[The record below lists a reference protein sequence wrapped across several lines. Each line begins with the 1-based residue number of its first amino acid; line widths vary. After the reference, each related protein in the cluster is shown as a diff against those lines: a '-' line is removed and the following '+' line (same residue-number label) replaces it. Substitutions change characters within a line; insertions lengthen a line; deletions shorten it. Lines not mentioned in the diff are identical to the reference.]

1 MKKQYLSPAGLKA
14 VLQSLRAKLD
24 NKFRREAD
32 RVDEMIAEDR
42 SSIENLQEEKA
53 DKATTLEGYGITNAL
68 PSSTPYAKS
77 SSVGG
82 PASSF
87 ETTIEKSNK
96 DLPVYFASS
105 SATEVAGI
113 AAHNN
118 DLSFNPATG
127 VLKANEFVGTVSGVA
142 SEAEQFDTPA
152 TIELTGAIVGKTE
165 SQKDWTIE
173 TAIPEKSITEDKIA
187 DNTLSNSKLK
197 SSSIK
202 LGKDSVQLGG
212 ELNSLDGLQ
221 SVKAAEFT
229 GTFKGTADRAIADG
243 NGNVINT
250 TYITKQ
256 EHQDYKRRIEDIEGK
271 VPAQASPENQ
281 LADKSYVVDQIN
293 SVSAYYLTATP
304 DGEAFASKAALMAA
318 VASGEF
324 YFAGQLRVPTKND
337 YCLINR
343 DETHG
348 NMAARYVYQ
357 GNRLWAYQ
365 YVISQVSFSTAQQKA
380 IDSGVTQEYLTA
392 VTSHMQS
399 EDNPHNVTPEQLGLA
414 DVATSGSYNDLTDA
428 RELTT
433 MVTGTGNAIT
443 DIDVSD
449 HTISLTKGAIF
460 LTEHPE
466 VSINPPTGL
475 SKVATAFNV
484 IDSITR
490 DKNGHLTDFNV
501 TEVRLPAGI
510 NTVTYADLIK
520 LRDTGSLII
529 GTYYKIRDYEFKT
542 TLKNAASGNHPF
554 CIILR
559 ATSRDTFSPEATAAA
574 IPGDEYFADVPL
586 DQWKILYTLD
596 NNISKYPWGSA
607 TGKGIIYY
615 MKDHNGNECC
625 YDFKNL
631 TFLRSSVDL
640 PYLGTPNYYYT
651 FSTVSVKDDIV
662 YIKDASNTLCKDN
675 KIGLF
680 NGNVGDNIFIC
691 KDESSIAYSNILREC
706 SGNTFVGLFAHNT
719 FINGAIGNRFNGMT
733 KNCVFGGNFSRND
746 IRTGILDCAIGG
758 NVTNN
763 IFYQD
768 LSYGTIRGNLSHAHI
783 YTAMSTFDLCEAA
796 YLTLACYSESGEAG
810 FLETAEQH
818 LLQNIKIDG
827 KFNGSKDN
835 RVVINVPLQALDS
848 CSTVYVE
855 IDAQGHPV
863 CNWLSDKLLLTGY
876 YKESLDA
883 SEWIEA
889 SYGFLRPS
897 DMAQVAFTG
906 SYNDLE
912 DKPVLSITYGNTEG
926 NAITGI
932 SVDDHTI
939 TIDKAITFLKQGD
952 VEEISPGELNELLA
966 IFSTSSEQLN

>member
-1 MKKQYLSPAGLKA
+1 MKKQYLSPAGLKT

-42 SSIENLQEEKA
+42 SNIENLQEEKA

-77 SSVGG
+77 SSAGG

-87 ETTIEKSNK
+87 ETAIEKSNK

-113 AAHNN
+113 AAHNS

-173 TAIPEKSITEDKIA
+173 TVIPEKSITEDKIA

-197 SSSIK
+197 NSSIK

-357 GNRLWAYQ
+357 GNKLWAYQ

-380 IDSGVTQEYLTA
+380 IDSGVTQEYLAT
-392 VTSHMQS
+392 VNSHMQN

-466 VSINPPTGL
+466 ISINPPTGL

-490 DKNGHLTDFNV
+490 DKDGHLTDFNI

-586 DQWKILYTLD
+586 DQWKIRYTLD

-706 SGNTFVGLFAHNT
+706 SGNTFVGLFTHNT
-719 FINGAIGNRFNGMT
+719 FISGAVGNRFNGMT

-758 NVTNN
+758 NVTDN
-763 IFYQD
+763 IFHQD

-796 YLTLACYSESGEAG
+796 YLTLACYNESGEAG

-855 IDAQGHPV
+855 IDTQGHPV

-912 DKPVLSITYGNTEG
+912 DKPALSITYGNTEG

-932 SVDDHTI
+932 SVNDHTI

>member
-1 MKKQYLSPAGLKA
+1 MKKNFLDPAVFKKSLQRLKE
-14 VLQSLRAKLD
+14 KL
-24 NKFRREAD
+24 NNRLNREAD
-32 RVDEMIAEDR
+32 RVNEMIEDDR
-42 SSIENLQEEKA
+42 SKIADLQEGKA
-53 DKATTLEGYGITNAL
+53 DKATTLEGYGIEDAL
-68 PSSTPYAKS
+68 PSTTPYAKS
-77 SSVGG
+77 STIGG
-82 PASSF
+82 SASSF
-87 ETTIEKSNK
+87 ETSIEKSNK
-96 DLPVYFASS
+96 DLPVYFASP

-113 AAHNN
+113 AAHNS

-127 VLKANEFVGTVSGVA
+127 VLKANEFIGTVSGVA

-152 TIELTGAIVGKTE
+152 TVELTGAVVGKTE

-173 TAIPEKSITEDKIA
+173 TTIPEKSITEDKIA

-197 SSSIK
+197 NSSIK
-202 LGKDSVQLGG
+202 LGKDNVQLGG

-221 SVKAAEFT
+221 SVTAAEFT

-243 NGNVINT
+243 NGNIINT

-256 EHQDYKRRIEDIEGK
+256 EHQDYKRRIEEIEGK

-293 SVSAYYLTATP
+293 SVSAYYITATP
-304 DGEAFASKAALMAA
+304 DGEAFASKTALVAAA
-318 VASGEF
+318 ASGKL
-324 YFAGQLRVPTKND
+324 YFAGQLRIPTKND
-337 YCLINR
+337 YCLINK

-357 GNRLWAYQ
+357 GNNLWAFQ
-365 YVISQVSFSTAQQKA
+365 YTISQVSFTAAQQKA
-380 IDSGVTQEYLTA
+380 IDSGVTQEYLAT
-392 VTSHMQS
+392 VTSHMQN

-414 DVATSGSYNDLTDA
+414 DVATSGSYNDLADA

-433 MVTGTGNAIT
+433 IVSGTGNAIT
-443 DIDVSD
+443 DIDVND
-449 HTISLTKGAIF
+449 HTISLTKGAVF

-466 VSINPPTGL
+466 ISINPPTVL
-475 SKVATAFNV
+475 SKIATTFSV
-484 IDSITR
+484 VDSITR
-490 DKNGHLTDFNV
+490 DKDGHLTDFNV
-501 TEVRLPAGI
+501 TEVSLPAEV
-510 NTVTYADLIK
+510 NTVTYADLVR
-520 LRDTGSLII
+520 LRNSGSLVT
-529 GTYYKIRDYEFKT
+529 GTAYKIRDYEFKT
-542 TLKNAASGNHPF
+542 TLNNVASGNHPF

-559 ATSRDTFSPEATAAA
+559 ATSTSTLSPEATAAA
-574 IPGDEYFADVPL
+574 IPGDEYFADTPL
-586 DQWKILYTLD
+586 DQWKIRYTLD
-596 NNISKYPWGSA
+596 NDVAKYPWGSA

-615 MKDHNGNECC
+615 MRDHNGNECC

-631 TFLRSSVDL
+631 TFLRSSIDL

-651 FSTVSVKDDIV
+651 FSIASVEDGIV
-662 YIKDASNTLCKDN
+662 YVKDASNTLCKDN

-680 NGNVGDNIFIC
+680 NGTVGDNIFIC
-691 KDESSIAYSNILREC
+691 KDESSVAYSNILREC
-706 SGNTFVGLFAHNT
+706 SGNTFIGLFTHNT
-719 FINGAIGNRFNGMT
+719 FINGAVDNRFNGMSR
-733 KNCVFGGNFSRND
+733 NCIFGGNFSRND

-758 NVTNN
+758 NVTDN

-783 YTAMSTFDLCEAA
+783 YTSMSTFDLCEAA
-796 YLTLACYSESGEAG
+796 YLSLACCSEDSS
-810 FLETAEQH
+810 LETGEQH

-827 KFNGSKDN
+827 KFNGTEDA
-835 RVVINVPLQALDS
+835 RIIINVPLQALDS

-876 YKESLDA
+876 YKESLNT

-889 SYGFLRPS
+889 SYGFLRPT

-912 DKPVLSITYGNTEG
+912 DKPVLSIAYGNTEG
-926 NAITGI
+926 NAITNI

-952 VEEISPGELNELLA
+952 IEEISPDELNGLLA
-966 IFSTSSEQLN
+966 IFSTSSE

>member
-1 MKKQYLSPAGLKA
+1 MKKQYLSPAGLKK

-42 SSIENLQEEKA
+42 LNIENLQEGKA
-53 DKATTLEGYGITNAL
+53 DKATTLEGYGITDAL

-82 PASSF
+82 SASSF
-87 ETTIEKSNK
+87 ETSIEKSNK
-96 DLPVYFASS
+96 DLPVYFASP
-105 SATEVAGI
+105 SATEVTGI

-127 VLKANEFVGTVSGVA
+127 ALKANEFVGTVSGVA

-152 TIELTGAIVGKTE
+152 TVELRGAVVGKAE

-173 TAIPEKSITEDKIA
+173 TTIPEKSITEDKIA

-197 SSSIK
+197 NSSIK
-202 LGKDSVQLGG
+202 LGKDNVQLGG

-221 SVKAAEFT
+221 SVTAAEFT

-256 EHQDYKRRIEDIEGK
+256 EHQDYKRRIEEIEGK

-293 SVSAYYLTATP
+293 SVSAYYITATP
-304 DGEAFASKAALMAA
+304 DGEAFASKAALVAA
-318 VASGEF
+318 TASGKL

-337 YCLINR
+337 YCLINK
-343 DETHG
+343 DETHE

-357 GNRLWAYQ
+357 GNNLWAYQ
-365 YVISQVSFSTAQQKA
+365 YVISQISFTTAQQKA
-380 IDSGVTQEYLTA
+380 IDSGVTQEYLAT
-392 VTSHMQS
+392 VNSHMQN
-399 EDNPHNVTPEQLGLA
+399 ENNPHNVTPEQLGLA
-414 DVATSGSYNDLTDA
+414 DVATSGSYNDLADA

-433 MVTGTGNAIT
+433 IVSGTGNAIT
-443 DIDVSD
+443 NVDVSD
-449 HTISLTKGAIF
+449 HTISLTKGAVF

-466 VSINPPTGL
+466 ISINPPTIL
-475 SKVATAFNV
+475 SKIATTFSV
-484 IDSITR
+484 VDSITR
-490 DKNGHLTDFNV
+490 DKDGHLTDFNV
-501 TEVRLPAGI
+501 TEVSLPAEV
-510 NTVTYADLIK
+510 NTVTYADLVR
-520 LRDTGSLII
+520 LRNSGNLVTG
-529 GTYYKIRDYEFKT
+529 TAYKIRDYEFKT
-542 TLKNAASGNHPF
+542 TLSNATSGNHPF

-559 ATSRDTFSPEATAAA
+559 ATSKNTLSPEATAAA
-574 IPGDEYFADVPL
+574 IPGDTYFADVPL
-586 DQWKILYTLD
+586 DQWKIRYTLD
-596 NNISKYPWGSA
+596 NNVAKYPWGSA

-615 MKDHNGNECC
+615 MRDHNGNECC

-631 TFLRSSVDL
+631 TFLRSSINL

-651 FSTVSVKDDIV
+651 FSTISVEDDIV

-680 NGNVGDNIFIC
+680 NGTVGDNIFIC
-691 KDESSIAYSNILREC
+691 KDESSVAYSNILREC
-706 SGNTFVGLFAHNT
+706 SGNTFIGLFTHNT
-719 FINGAIGNRFNGMT
+719 FINGAVGNRFNGMS
-733 KNCVFGGNFSRND
+733 KNCIFGGNFSRND
-746 IRTGILDCAIGG
+746 IRTGILDCAVGG
-758 NVTNN
+758 NVTDNT
-763 IFYQD
+763 FYQD

-783 YTAMSTFDLCEAA
+783 YTSMSTFDLCEAA
-796 YLTLACYSESGEAG
+796 YLSLACYDESSEDSS
-810 FLETAEQH
+810 LETGEQH

-827 KFNGSKDN
+827 KFNGTEDA
-835 RVVINVPLQALDS
+835 RIVINVPLQALDS

-876 YKESLDA
+876 YKESLNT

-889 SYGFLRPS
+889 SYGFLRPT
-897 DMAQVAFTG
+897 DVAQVAFTG

-912 DKPVLSITYGNTEG
+912 DKPVLSIAYGNTEG
-926 NAITGI
+926 NAITNI

-952 VEEISPGELNELLA
+952 IEEISPDELNGLLA
-966 IFSTSSEQLN
+966 IFSTSSE

>member
-1 MKKQYLSPAGLKA
+1 MKKQYLSPVGLKK

-24 NKFRREAD
+24 DKFRREAD

-42 SSIENLQEEKA
+42 LSIENLQEGKA
-53 DKATTLEGYGITNAL
+53 DKATTLEGYGITDAL

-82 PASSF
+82 SASSF
-87 ETTIEKSNK
+87 ETSTERGNK

-113 AAHNN
+113 AAHNS

-152 TIELTGAIVGKTE
+152 TVELTGAVVGKTE
-165 SQKDWTIE
+165 SQKGWTLE
-173 TAIPEKSITEDKIA
+173 TTIPEKSITEDKIA
-187 DNTLSNSKLK
+187 DSTLSNSKLK
-197 SSSIK
+197 NSSIK

-221 SVKAAEFT
+221 SVTATEFT

-243 NGNVINT
+243 NGNIINS

-271 VPAQASPENQ
+271 VPTQASPENQ

-304 DGEAFASKAALMAA
+304 DGEAFASKAALTEAI
-318 VASGEF
+318 ASGEF

-337 YCLINR
+337 YCLINK

-357 GNRLWAYQ
+357 GNNLWAYQ
-365 YVISQVSFSTAQQKA
+365 YVISQVSFTTAQQKA
-380 IDSGVTQEYLTA
+380 IDSGVTQEYLAT
-392 VTSHMQS
+392 VTSHMQN
-399 EDNPHNVTPEQLGLA
+399 ENNPHNVTPEQLGLA
-414 DVATSGSYNDLTDA
+414 DVATSGSYNDLADA

-433 MVTGTGNAIT
+433 IVSGAGNAIT
-443 DIDVSD
+443 DVDVSD
-449 HTISLTKGAIF
+449 HTISLTKGAVF

-466 VSINPPTGL
+466 ISINPPTVL
-475 SKVATAFNV
+475 SKIATTFSV
-484 IDSITR
+484 VDSITR
-490 DKNGHLTDFNV
+490 DEDGHLIDFNI
-501 TEVRLPAGI
+501 TEVSLPAEI
-510 NTVTYADLIK
+510 NTVTYADLVR
-520 LRDTGSLII
+520 LRDSGSLVT
-529 GTYYKIRDYEFKT
+529 GTSYKIRDYEFKT
-542 TLKNAASGNHPF
+542 SLSNTASGNHPF

-559 ATSRDTFSPEATAAA
+559 ATSKNTLSPEATAAA
-574 IPGDEYFADVPL
+574 IPGDEYFADIPL
-586 DQWKILYTLD
+586 DQWRIKYTLD
-596 NNISKYPWGSA
+596 NNVSEYPWGSI

-615 MKDHNGNECC
+615 MRDHNGNECC

-631 TFLRSSVDL
+631 TFLRPSIDL

-651 FSTVSVKDDIV
+651 FSTASVEDGIV

-680 NGNVGDNIFIC
+680 NGTVGDNIFIC
-691 KDESSIAYSNILREC
+691 KDESAVAYSNTLKEC
-706 SGNTFVGLFAHNT
+706 SGNTFIGLFVHNT
-719 FINGAIGNRFNGMT
+719 LINGATDNKFNGMS
-733 KNCVFGGNFSRND
+733 KNSIFGGNFSRND

-758 NVTNN
+758 NVTDNT
-763 IFYQD
+763 FYQD
-768 LSYGTIRGNLSHAHI
+768 LSYGTIRGNLSHTYI

-796 YLTLACYSESGEAG
+796 YLSLACCNESSEAG
-810 FLETAEQH
+810 SLETEEQH
-818 LLQNIKIDG
+818 LLRNIKIDG
-827 KFNGSKDN
+827 KFNGSEDT
-835 RVVINVPLQALDS
+835 RIVINVPLQALDS

-876 YKESLDA
+876 YKESLNTT
-883 SEWIEA
+883 EWIEA
-889 SYGFLRPS
+889 SYGFLRPT

-906 SYNDLE
+906 SYNDLK
-912 DKPVLSITYGNTEG
+912 DKPVLSIAYGNTEG

-932 SVDDHTI
+932 SVNDHTI
-939 TIDKAITFLKQGD
+939 TIDRAITFLKQGD
-952 VEEISPGELNELLA
+952 IEKISPDELNELLA

>member
-1 MKKQYLSPAGLKA
+1 MKKQYLSPAGLKKI
-14 VLQSLRAKLD
+14 LQSLRAKLD

-42 SSIENLQEEKA
+42 LNIENLQEGKA
-53 DKATTLEGYGITNAL
+53 DKATTLEGYGITDAL

-82 PASSF
+82 SASSF
-87 ETTIEKSNK
+87 ETSIEKSNK
-96 DLPVYFASS
+96 DLPVYFASP
-105 SATEVAGI
+105 SATEVTGI

-127 VLKANEFVGTVSGVA
+127 ALKANEFVGTVSGVA

-152 TIELTGAIVGKTE
+152 TVELRGAVVGKAE

-173 TAIPEKSITEDKIA
+173 TTIPEKSITEDKIA

-197 SSSIK
+197 NSSIK
-202 LGKDSVQLGG
+202 LGKDNVQLGG

-221 SVKAAEFT
+221 SVTATEFT

-256 EHQDYKRRIEDIEGK
+256 EHQDYKRRIEEIEGK

-293 SVSAYYLTATP
+293 SVSAYYITATP
-304 DGEAFASKAALMAA
+304 DGEAFASKAALVTAT
-318 VASGEF
+318 ASGKL

-337 YCLINR
+337 YCLINK

-348 NMAARYVYQ
+348 DMAARYVYQ
-357 GNRLWAYQ
+357 GNNLWAFQ
-365 YVISQVSFSTAQQKA
+365 YTISQVSFTAAQQKA
-380 IDSGVTQEYLTA
+380 IDSGVTQEYLTT
-392 VTSHMQS
+392 VNSHMQN

-414 DVATSGSYNDLTDA
+414 DVATSGSYNDLEDA

-433 MVTGTGNAIT
+433 IVSGTGNAIT
-443 DIDVSD
+443 NVDVND
-449 HTISLTKGAIF
+449 HTISLTKGAVF

-466 VSINPPTGL
+466 ISINPPTIL
-475 SKVATAFNV
+475 SKIATTFSV
-484 IDSITR
+484 VDSITR
-490 DKNGHLTDFNV
+490 DKDGHLTDFNV
-501 TEVRLPAGI
+501 TEVSLPAEV
-510 NTVTYADLIK
+510 NTVTYADLVR
-520 LRDTGSLII
+520 LRNSGNLVTG
-529 GTYYKIRDYEFKT
+529 TAYKIRDYEFKT
-542 TLKNAASGNHPF
+542 TLSNATSGNHPF

-559 ATSRDTFSPEATAAA
+559 ATSKNTLSPEATAAA
-574 IPGDEYFADVPL
+574 IPGDAYFADVPL
-586 DQWKILYTLD
+586 DQWKIRYTLD
-596 NNISKYPWGSA
+596 NNVAKYPWGSA

-615 MKDHNGNECC
+615 MRDHNGNECC

-631 TFLRSSVDL
+631 TFLRSSINL

-651 FSTVSVKDDIV
+651 FSTISVEDDIV

-680 NGNVGDNIFIC
+680 NGTVGDNIFIC
-691 KDESSIAYSNILREC
+691 KDESSVAYSNILREC
-706 SGNTFVGLFAHNT
+706 SGNTFIGLFTHNT
-719 FINGAIGNRFNGMT
+719 FINGAVGNRFNGMS
-733 KNCVFGGNFSRND
+733 KNCIFGGNFSRND
-746 IRTGILDCAIGG
+746 IRTGILDCAVGG
-758 NVTNN
+758 NVTDNT
-763 IFYQD
+763 FYQD

-783 YTAMSTFDLCEAA
+783 YTSMSTFDLCEAA
-796 YLTLACYSESGEAG
+796 YLSLACYDESSEDSS
-810 FLETAEQH
+810 LETGEQH

-827 KFNGSKDN
+827 KFNGTEDA
-835 RVVINVPLQALDS
+835 RIIINVPLQALDS

-876 YKESLDA
+876 YKESLNT

-889 SYGFLRPS
+889 SYGFLRPT

-912 DKPVLSITYGNTEG
+912 DKPVLSIAYGNTEG
-926 NAITGI
+926 NAITNI

-952 VEEISPGELNELLA
+952 IEEISPDELNGLLA
-966 IFSTSSEQLN
+966 IFSTSSE

>member
-1 MKKQYLSPAGLKA
+1 MKKQYLSPAGLKK

-42 SSIENLQEEKA
+42 LNIENLQEGKA
-53 DKATTLEGYGITNAL
+53 DKATTLEGYGITDAL

-82 PASSF
+82 SASSF
-87 ETTIEKSNK
+87 ETSIEKSNK
-96 DLPVYFASS
+96 DLPVYFASP
-105 SATEVAGI
+105 SATEVTGI

-127 VLKANEFVGTVSGVA
+127 ALKANEFVGTVSGVA

-152 TIELTGAIVGKTE
+152 TVELRGAVVGKAE

-173 TAIPEKSITEDKIA
+173 TTIPEKSITEDKIA

-197 SSSIK
+197 NSSIK
-202 LGKDSVQLGG
+202 LGKDNVQLGG

-221 SVKAAEFT
+221 SVTAAEFT

-243 NGNVINT
+243 NGNIINT

-256 EHQDYKRRIEDIEGK
+256 EHQDYKRRIEEIEGK

-293 SVSAYYLTATP
+293 SVSAYYITATP
-304 DGEAFASKAALMAA
+304 DGEAFASKAALVAA
-318 VASGEF
+318 TASGKL

-337 YCLINR
+337 YCLINK
-343 DETHG
+343 DETHE

-357 GNRLWAYQ
+357 GNNLWAYQ
-365 YVISQVSFSTAQQKA
+365 YVISQISFTAAQQKA
-380 IDSGVTQEYLTA
+380 IDSGVTQEYLAT
-392 VTSHMQS
+392 VNSHMQN

-414 DVATSGSYNDLTDA
+414 DVATSGSYNDLEDA

-433 MVTGTGNAIT
+433 IVSGTGNAIT
-443 DIDVSD
+443 DVDVND
-449 HTISLTKGAIF
+449 HTISLTKGAVF

-466 VSINPPTGL
+466 ISINPPTIL
-475 SKVATAFNV
+475 SKIATTFSV
-484 IDSITR
+484 VDSITR
-490 DKNGHLTDFNV
+490 DKDGHLTDFNV
-501 TEVRLPAGI
+501 TEVSLPAEV
-510 NTVTYADLIK
+510 NTVTYADLVR
-520 LRDTGSLII
+520 LRNSGNLVTG
-529 GTYYKIRDYEFKT
+529 TAYKIRDYEFKT
-542 TLKNAASGNHPF
+542 TLSNATSGNHPF

-559 ATSRDTFSPEATAAA
+559 ATSKNTLSPEATAAA
-574 IPGDEYFADVPL
+574 IPGDAYFADVPL
-586 DQWKILYTLD
+586 DQWKIRYTLD
-596 NNISKYPWGSA
+596 NNVAKYPWGSA

-615 MKDHNGNECC
+615 MRDHNGNECC

-631 TFLRSSVDL
+631 TFLRSSINL

-651 FSTVSVKDDIV
+651 FSTVSVEDDIV

-680 NGNVGDNIFIC
+680 NGTVGDNIFIC
-691 KDESSIAYSNILREC
+691 KDESSVAYSNILREC
-706 SGNTFVGLFAHNT
+706 SGNTFIGLFTHNT
-719 FINGAIGNRFNGMT
+719 FINGAVGNRFNGMS
-733 KNCVFGGNFSRND
+733 KNCIFGGNFSRND
-746 IRTGILDCAIGG
+746 IHTGILDCAVGG
-758 NVTNN
+758 NVTDNT
-763 IFYQD
+763 FYQD

-783 YTAMSTFDLCEAA
+783 YTSMSTFDLCEAA
-796 YLTLACYSESGEAG
+796 YLSLACYDESSEDSS
-810 FLETAEQH
+810 LETGEQH

-827 KFNGSKDN
+827 KFNGTEDA
-835 RVVINVPLQALDS
+835 RIIINVPLQALDS

-876 YKESLDA
+876 YKESLNT

-889 SYGFLRPS
+889 SYGFLRPT

-912 DKPVLSITYGNTEG
+912 DKPVLSIAYGNTEG
-926 NAITGI
+926 NAITNI

-952 VEEISPGELNELLA
+952 IEEISPDELNGLLA
-966 IFSTSSEQLN
+966 IFSTSSE

>member
-42 SSIENLQEEKA
+42 SNIENLQEEKA

-87 ETTIEKSNK
+87 ETAIEKSNK

-113 AAHNN
+113 AAHNS

-173 TAIPEKSITEDKIA
+173 TAIPEKSVTEDKIA

-197 SSSIK
+197 NSSIK

-343 DETHG
+343 DETHE

-357 GNRLWAYQ
+357 GNKLWAYQ

-490 DKNGHLTDFNV
+490 DKNGHLTDFNI

-631 TFLRSSVDL
+631 TFLRSSIDL

-651 FSTVSVKDDIV
+651 FSAVSVKDDIV

-706 SGNTFVGLFAHNT
+706 SGNTFVGLFTHNT
-719 FINGAIGNRFNGMT
+719 FVNGAIGNRFNGMT

-796 YLTLACYSESGEAG
+796 YLTLACYNESGEAG

-952 VEEISPGELNELLA
+952 IEEISPGELNELLA

>member
-1 MKKQYLSPAGLKA
+1 MKKQYLSPAGLKK

-24 NKFRREAD
+24 DKFRREAD
-32 RVDEMIAEDR
+32 RVDELIDEDR
-42 SSIENLQEEKA
+42 LNIENLQEGKA
-53 DKATTLEGYGITNAL
+53 DKATTLEGYGITDAL

-82 PASSF
+82 SASSF
-87 ETTIEKSNK
+87 ETSIEKSNK
-96 DLPVYFASS
+96 DLPVYFASP

-113 AAHNN
+113 AAHNS

-127 VLKANEFVGTVSGVA
+127 ALKANEFVGTVSGVA

-152 TIELTGAIVGKTE
+152 TVELTGAVVGKAE

-173 TAIPEKSITEDKIA
+173 TTIPEKSITEDKIA

-197 SSSIK
+197 NSSIK

-221 SVKAAEFT
+221 SVTAEEFT
-229 GTFKGTADRAIADG
+229 GTFKGIADRAIADG

-256 EHQDYKRRIEDIEGK
+256 EHQDYKRRIEEIEGK

-304 DGEAFASKAALMAA
+304 DGEAFASKAALTAA
-318 VASGEF
+318 ITSGEF

-337 YCLINR
+337 YCLINK

-348 NMAARYVYQ
+348 DMAARYVYQ
-357 GNRLWAYQ
+357 GNNLWAFQ
-365 YVISQVSFSTAQQKA
+365 YVISQVSFTAAQQKA
-380 IDSGVTQEYLTA
+380 IDSGVTQEYLAT
-392 VTSHMQS
+392 VTSHMQN

-414 DVATSGSYNDLTDA
+414 DVATSGSYNDLADA
-428 RELTT
+428 RELSTI
-433 MVTGTGNAIT
+433 VAGTGNAIT
-443 DIDVSD
+443 DIDVND
-449 HTISLTKGAIF
+449 HTISLTKGAVF

-466 VSINPPTGL
+466 ISINPPTVL
-475 SKVATAFNV
+475 SKIATTFSV
-484 IDSITR
+484 VDSITR
-490 DKNGHLTDFNV
+490 DKDGHLTDFNV
-501 TEVRLPAGI
+501 TEVSLPAEV
-510 NTVTYADLIK
+510 NTITYADLVR
-520 LRDTGSLII
+520 LRNSGNLVTG
-529 GTYYKIRDYEFKT
+529 TAYKIRDYEFKT
-542 TLKNAASGNHPF
+542 TLNNVASGNHPF

-559 ATSRDTFSPEATAAA
+559 ATSTSTLSPEATAAA
-574 IPGDEYFADVPL
+574 IPGDEYFADIPL
-586 DQWKILYTLD
+586 DQWKIRYTLD
-596 NNISKYPWGSA
+596 NDVAKYPWGSA

-615 MKDHNGNECC
+615 MRDHNGNECC

-631 TFLRSSVDL
+631 TFLRPSIDL

-651 FSTVSVKDDIV
+651 FSIASVEDGIV
-662 YIKDASNTLCKDN
+662 YVRDASNTLCKDN

-680 NGNVGDNIFIC
+680 NGTVGDNIFIC
-691 KDESSIAYSNILREC
+691 KDESSVAYSNILREC
-706 SGNTFVGLFAHNT
+706 SGNTFIGLFTHNT
-719 FINGAIGNRFNGMT
+719 FINGAVDNRFNGMS
-733 KNCVFGGNFSRND
+733 KNCIFGGNFSRND

-758 NVTNN
+758 NVTDNT
-763 IFYQD
+763 FYQD
-768 LSYGTIRGNLSHAHI
+768 LSYGTIHGNLSHTHI
-783 YTAMSTFDLCEAA
+783 YTAMSTFDLCEAS
-796 YLTLACYSESGEAG
+796 YLSLACCSEASS
-810 FLETAEQH
+810 LETEEQH

-827 KFNGSKDN
+827 KFNGSEN
-835 RVVINVPLQALDS
+835 ARIVINVPLQALDS
-848 CSTVYVE
+848 CSTIYVE

-876 YKESLDA
+876 YKESLDT

-889 SYGFLRPS
+889 SYGFLRPA

-912 DKPVLSITYGNTEG
+912 DKPVLSIAYGNTEG

-952 VEEISPGELNELLA
+952 IEEISPDELNELLA

>member
-1 MKKQYLSPAGLKA
+1 MKKQYLSPAGLKKI
-14 VLQSLRAKLD
+14 LQSLRAKLD

-42 SSIENLQEEKA
+42 LNIENLQEGKA
-53 DKATTLEGYGITNAL
+53 DKATTLEGYGITDAL

-82 PASSF
+82 SASSF
-87 ETTIEKSNK
+87 ETSIEKSNK
-96 DLPVYFASS
+96 DLPVYFASP
-105 SATEVAGI
+105 SATEVTGI

-127 VLKANEFVGTVSGVA
+127 ALKANEFVGTVSGVA

-152 TIELTGAIVGKTE
+152 TVELRGAVVGKAE

-173 TAIPEKSITEDKIA
+173 TTIPEKSITEDKIA

-197 SSSIK
+197 NSSIK
-202 LGKDSVQLGG
+202 LGKDNVQLGG

-221 SVKAAEFT
+221 SVTAAEFT

-256 EHQDYKRRIEDIEGK
+256 EHQDYKRRIEEIEGK

-293 SVSAYYLTATP
+293 SVSAYYITATP
-304 DGEAFASKAALMAA
+304 DGEAFASKAALVAA
-318 VASGEF
+318 TASGKL

-337 YCLINR
+337 YCLINK

-357 GNRLWAYQ
+357 GNNLWAFQ
-365 YVISQVSFSTAQQKA
+365 YTISQISFTAAQQKA
-380 IDSGVTQEYLTA
+380 IDSGVTQEYLTT
-392 VTSHMQS
+392 VTSHMQN

-414 DVATSGSYNDLTDA
+414 DVATSGSYNDLEDA
-428 RELTT
+428 RELSTI
-433 MVTGTGNAIT
+433 VTGTGNAIT
-443 DIDVSD
+443 NVDVND
-449 HTISLTKGAIF
+449 HTISLTKGAVF

-466 VSINPPTGL
+466 ISINPPTIL
-475 SKVATAFNV
+475 SKIATTFSV
-484 IDSITR
+484 VDSITR
-490 DKNGHLTDFNV
+490 DKDGHLTDFNV
-501 TEVRLPAGI
+501 TEVSLPAEV
-510 NTVTYADLIK
+510 NTVTYADLVR
-520 LRDTGSLII
+520 LRNSGNLVTG
-529 GTYYKIRDYEFKT
+529 TAYKIRDYEFKT
-542 TLKNAASGNHPF
+542 TLSNATSGNHPF

-559 ATSRDTFSPEATAAA
+559 ATSKNTLSPEATAAA
-574 IPGDEYFADVPL
+574 IPGDAYFADVPL
-586 DQWKILYTLD
+586 DQWKIRYTLD
-596 NNISKYPWGSA
+596 NNVAKYPWGSA

-615 MKDHNGNECC
+615 MRDHNGNECC

-631 TFLRSSVDL
+631 TFLRSSINL

-651 FSTVSVKDDIV
+651 FSTISVEDDIV

-680 NGNVGDNIFIC
+680 NGTVGDNIFIC
-691 KDESSIAYSNILREC
+691 KDESSVAYSNILREC
-706 SGNTFVGLFAHNT
+706 SGNTFIGLFTHNT
-719 FINGAIGNRFNGMT
+719 FINGAVGNRFNGMS
-733 KNCVFGGNFSRND
+733 KNCIFGGNFSRND
-746 IRTGILDCAIGG
+746 IRTGILDCAVGG
-758 NVTNN
+758 NVTDNT
-763 IFYQD
+763 FYQD

-783 YTAMSTFDLCEAA
+783 YTSMSTFDLCEAA
-796 YLTLACYSESGEAG
+796 YLSLACYDESSEDSS
-810 FLETAEQH
+810 LETGEQH

-827 KFNGSKDN
+827 KFNGTEDA
-835 RVVINVPLQALDS
+835 RIIINVPLQALDS

-876 YKESLDA
+876 YKESLNT

-889 SYGFLRPS
+889 SYGFLRPT

-912 DKPVLSITYGNTEG
+912 DKPVLSIAYGNTEG
-926 NAITGI
+926 NAITNI

-952 VEEISPGELNELLA
+952 IEEISPDELNGLLA
-966 IFSTSSEQLN
+966 IFSTSSE

>member
-1 MKKQYLSPAGLKA
+1 MKKQYLSPAGLKKI
-14 VLQSLRAKLD
+14 LQSLRAKLD

-42 SSIENLQEEKA
+42 LNIENLQEGKA
-53 DKATTLEGYGITNAL
+53 DKATTLEGYGITDAL

-82 PASSF
+82 SASSF
-87 ETTIEKSNK
+87 ETSIEKSNK
-96 DLPVYFASS
+96 DLPVYFASP
-105 SATEVAGI
+105 SATEVTGI

-127 VLKANEFVGTVSGVA
+127 ALKANEFVGTVSGVA

-152 TIELTGAIVGKTE
+152 TVELRGAVVGKAE

-173 TAIPEKSITEDKIA
+173 TTIPGKSITEDKIA

-197 SSSIK
+197 NSSIK
-202 LGKDSVQLGG
+202 LGKDNVQLGG

-221 SVKAAEFT
+221 SVTAAEFT

-256 EHQDYKRRIEDIEGK
+256 EHQDYKRRIEEIEGK

-293 SVSAYYLTATP
+293 SVSAYYITATP
-304 DGEAFASKAALMAA
+304 DGEAFASKAALVAA
-318 VASGEF
+318 TASGKL

-337 YCLINR
+337 YCLINK
-343 DETHG
+343 DETHE

-357 GNRLWAYQ
+357 GNNLWAFQ
-365 YVISQVSFSTAQQKA
+365 YTISQVSFTAAQQKA
-380 IDSGVTQEYLTA
+380 IDSGVTQEYLAT
-392 VTSHMQS
+392 VNSHMQN

-414 DVATSGSYNDLTDA
+414 DVATSGSYNDLEDA

-433 MVTGTGNAIT
+433 IVSGTGNAIT
-443 DIDVSD
+443 DVDVND
-449 HTISLTKGAIF
+449 HTISLTKGAVF

-466 VSINPPTGL
+466 ISINPPTIL
-475 SKVATAFNV
+475 SKIATTFSV
-484 IDSITR
+484 VDSITR
-490 DKNGHLTDFNV
+490 DKDGHLTDFNV
-501 TEVRLPAGI
+501 TEVSLPAEV
-510 NTVTYADLIK
+510 NTVTYADLVR
-520 LRDTGSLII
+520 LRNSGSLVT
-529 GTYYKIRDYEFKT
+529 GTAYKIRDYEFKT
-542 TLKNAASGNHPF
+542 TLSNATSGNHPF

-559 ATSRDTFSPEATAAA
+559 ATSKNTLSPEATAAA
-574 IPGDEYFADVPL
+574 IPGDAYFADVPL
-586 DQWKILYTLD
+586 DQWKIRYTLD
-596 NNISKYPWGSA
+596 NNVAKYPWGSA

-615 MKDHNGNECC
+615 MRDHNGNECC

-631 TFLRSSVDL
+631 TFLRSSINL

-651 FSTVSVKDDIV
+651 FSTISVEDDIV

-680 NGNVGDNIFIC
+680 NGTVGDNIFIC
-691 KDESSIAYSNILREC
+691 KDESSVAYSNILREC
-706 SGNTFVGLFAHNT
+706 SGNTFIGLFTHNT
-719 FINGAIGNRFNGMT
+719 FINGAVGNRFNGMS
-733 KNCVFGGNFSRND
+733 KNCIFGGNFSRND
-746 IRTGILDCAIGG
+746 IRTGILDCAVGG
-758 NVTNN
+758 NVTDNT
-763 IFYQD
+763 FYQD

-783 YTAMSTFDLCEAA
+783 YTSMSTFDLCEAA
-796 YLTLACYSESGEAG
+796 YLSLACYDESSEDSS
-810 FLETAEQH
+810 LETGEQH

-827 KFNGSKDN
+827 KFNGTEDA
-835 RVVINVPLQALDS
+835 RIIINVPLQALDS
-848 CSTVYVE
+848 CSTVYIE

-876 YKESLDA
+876 YKESLNT

-889 SYGFLRPS
+889 SYGFLRPT

-912 DKPVLSITYGNTEG
+912 DKPVLSIAYGNTEG
-926 NAITGI
+926 NAITNI

-952 VEEISPGELNELLA
+952 IEEISPDELNGLLA
-966 IFSTSSEQLN
+966 IFSTSSE

>member
-1 MKKQYLSPAGLKA
+1 MKKQYIDSAGIRSI
-14 VLQSLRAKLD
+14 LQNLRAKFD
-24 NKFRREAD
+24 KKFRTEAE

-42 SSIENLQEEKA
+42 SALDDLQINKA

-68 PSSTPYAKS
+68 SSSTPYAKS

-82 PASSF
+82 SASSF
-87 ETTIEKSNK
+87 ETSVERSNK

-113 AAHNN
+113 AAHNS

-127 VLKANEFVGTVSGVA
+127 ALKANEFIGTVSGVA

-152 TIELTGAIVGKTE
+152 TIELTGAVTGKAE

-173 TAIPEKSITEDKIA
+173 TTIPEKSITEDKIA

-197 SSSIK
+197 NSSIK
-202 LGKDSVQLGG
+202 LGKGSVQLGG
-212 ELNSLDGLQ
+212 ELNSLDGLE

-256 EHQDYKRRIEDIEGK
+256 EHQDYKRRIEDIESK

-304 DGEAFASKAALMAA
+304 DGEAFASRAALTAA
-318 VASGEF
+318 TASGEF

-337 YCLINR
+337 YCLVNK

-357 GNRLWAYQ
+357 GNNLWAYQ
-365 YVISQVSFSTAQQKA
+365 YVISQVSFTAAQQKA
-380 IDSGVTQEYLTA
+380 IDSGVTQEYLAT
-392 VTSHMQS
+392 VTSHMQNR
-399 EDNPHNVTPEQLGLA
+399 DNPHNVTPEQLGLA
-414 DVATSGSYNDLTDA
+414 DVATSGNYNDLTDV
-428 RELTT
+428 RELSTI
-433 MVTGTGNAIT
+433 VTGTGNAIT
-443 DIDVSD
+443 AIDVDD
-449 HTISLTKGAIF
+449 HTISLTKGAVF

-466 VSINPPTGL
+466 IPINPPTVL
-475 SKVATAFNV
+475 SKVATTFNV
-484 IDSITR
+484 VDSITR
-490 DKNGHLTDFNV
+490 DEDGHLTDFNI
-501 TEVRLPAGI
+501 TEVSLPAEV
-510 NTVTYADLIK
+510 NTVTYADLVR
-520 LRDTGSLII
+520 LRDSGNLVTGTS
-529 GTYYKIRDYEFKT
+529 YKIKDYEFKT
-542 TLKNAASGNHPF
+542 ALSNGASGNHPF

-559 ATSRDTFSPEATAAA
+559 ATSKSTLSPEATAAA
-574 IPGDEYFADVPL
+574 IPGDEYFANVPL
-586 DQWKILYTLD
+586 DQWKIRYTLD
-596 NNISKYPWGSA
+596 NNVSKYPWGSA
-607 TGKGIIYY
+607 AGKGIIYY
-615 MKDHNGNECC
+615 MRDHNGNECC

-651 FSTVSVKDDIV
+651 FSTTSVEDDIV

-680 NGNVGDNIFIC
+680 NGTVGDNVFIC

-706 SGNTFVGLFAHNT
+706 SGNTFIGLFTHNT
-719 FINGAIGNRFNGMT
+719 FVNGAVDNRFNGMS
-733 KNCVFGGNFSRND
+733 KNCIFGGNFSRND

-758 NVTNN
+758 DVTDN

-768 LSYGTIRGNLSHAHI
+768 LSYGTIRGNLTHSYL
-783 YTAMSTFDLCEAA
+783 YTAMSTFDLCEAS
-796 YLTLACYSESGEAG
+796 YLSLACCNEPNESSS
-810 FLETAEQH
+810 LEIEEQH

-827 KFNGSKDN
+827 AFNGSNDT
-835 RVVINVPLQALDS
+835 RIVINVPLQALDS
-848 CSTVYVE
+848 RSTIYVE

-876 YKESLDA
+876 YKESLST
-883 SEWIEA
+883 SEWIQA
-889 SYGFLRPS
+889 SYGFLRPT
-897 DMAQVAFTG
+897 DIAQVAFTG

-912 DKPVLSITYGNTEG
+912 DKPALSIAYGNTEG

-932 SVDDHTI
+932 SVNDHTI
-939 TIDKAITFLKQGD
+939 TIDRAITFLKQGD
-952 VEEISPGELNELLA
+952 IEEISPSELNELLA

>member
-42 SSIENLQEEKA
+42 SNIENLQEEKA

-87 ETTIEKSNK
+87 ETAIEKSNK

-113 AAHNN
+113 AAHNS

-173 TAIPEKSITEDKIA
+173 TAIPEKSITGDKIA

-357 GNRLWAYQ
+357 GNKLWAYQ

-399 EDNPHNVTPEQLGLA
+399 EDNTHNVTPEQLGLA

-433 MVTGTGNAIT
+433 TVTGTGNAIT

-559 ATSRDTFSPEATAAA
+559 ATSRNTFSPEATAAA

-631 TFLRSSVDL
+631 TFLRSSIDL

-796 YLTLACYSESGEAG
+796 YLTLACYNESGEAG

-952 VEEISPGELNELLA
+952 IEEISPGELNELLA

>member
-1 MKKQYLSPAGLKA
+1 MKKQYLSPAGLKK

-42 SSIENLQEEKA
+42 LNIENLQEGKA
-53 DKATTLEGYGITNAL
+53 DKATTLEGYGITDAL

-82 PASSF
+82 SASSF
-87 ETTIEKSNK
+87 ETSIEKSNK
-96 DLPVYFASS
+96 DLPVYFASP
-105 SATEVAGI
+105 SATEVTGI

-127 VLKANEFVGTVSGVA
+127 ALKANEFVGTVSGVA

-152 TIELTGAIVGKTE
+152 TVELRGAVVGKAE

-173 TAIPEKSITEDKIA
+173 TTIPEKSITEDKIA

-197 SSSIK
+197 NSSIK

-221 SVKAAEFT
+221 SVTAAEFT

-243 NGNVINT
+243 NGNIINT

-256 EHQDYKRRIEDIEGK
+256 EHQDYKRRIEEIEGK

-293 SVSAYYLTATP
+293 SVSAYYITATP
-304 DGEAFASKAALMAA
+304 DGEAFASKAALVEAT
-318 VASGEF
+318 ASGKL

-337 YCLINR
+337 YCLINK
-343 DETHG
+343 DETHE

-357 GNRLWAYQ
+357 GNNLWAYQ
-365 YVISQVSFSTAQQKA
+365 YVISQISFTAAQQKA
-380 IDSGVTQEYLTA
+380 IDSGVTQEYLAT
-392 VTSHMQS
+392 VNSHMQN

-414 DVATSGSYNDLTDA
+414 DVATSGSYNDLEDA

-433 MVTGTGNAIT
+433 IVSGTGNAIT
-443 DIDVSD
+443 DVDVND
-449 HTISLTKGAIF
+449 HTISLTKGAVF

-466 VSINPPTGL
+466 ISINPPTIL
-475 SKVATAFNV
+475 SKIATTFSV
-484 IDSITR
+484 VDSITR
-490 DKNGHLTDFNV
+490 DKDGHLTDFNV
-501 TEVRLPAGI
+501 TEVSLPAEV
-510 NTVTYADLIK
+510 NTVTYADLVR
-520 LRDTGSLII
+520 LRNSGNLVTG
-529 GTYYKIRDYEFKT
+529 TAYKIRDYEFKT
-542 TLKNAASGNHPF
+542 TLSNATSGNHPF

-559 ATSRDTFSPEATAAA
+559 ATSKNTLSPEATAAA
-574 IPGDEYFADVPL
+574 IPGDAYFADVPL
-586 DQWKILYTLD
+586 DQWKIRYTLD
-596 NNISKYPWGSA
+596 NNVAKYPWGSA

-615 MKDHNGNECC
+615 MRDHNGNECC

-631 TFLRSSVDL
+631 TFLRSSINL

-651 FSTVSVKDDIV
+651 FSTISVEDDIV

-680 NGNVGDNIFIC
+680 NGTVGDNIFIC
-691 KDESSIAYSNILREC
+691 KDESSVAYSNILREC
-706 SGNTFVGLFAHNT
+706 SSNTFIGLFTHNT
-719 FINGAIGNRFNGMT
+719 FINGAVGNRFNGMS
-733 KNCVFGGNFSRND
+733 KNCIFGGNFSRND
-746 IRTGILDCAIGG
+746 IRTGILDCAVGG
-758 NVTNN
+758 NVTDNT
-763 IFYQD
+763 FYQD
-768 LSYGTIRGNLSHAHI
+768 LSYGTIRGNLSHVNI
-783 YTAMSTFDLCEAA
+783 YTSMSTFDLCEAA
-796 YLTLACYSESGEAG
+796 YLSLACYDESSEDSS
-810 FLETAEQH
+810 LETGEQH

-827 KFNGSKDN
+827 KFNGTEDA
-835 RVVINVPLQALDS
+835 RIIINVPLQALDS

-876 YKESLDA
+876 YKESLNT

-889 SYGFLRPS
+889 SYGFLRPT

-912 DKPVLSITYGNTEG
+912 DKPVLSIAYGNTEG
-926 NAITGI
+926 NAITNI

-952 VEEISPGELNELLA
+952 IEEISPDELNGLLA
-966 IFSTSSEQLN
+966 IFSTSSE

>member
-1 MKKQYLSPAGLKA
+1 MKKQYLSPAGLKK

-42 SSIENLQEEKA
+42 LNIENLQEGKA
-53 DKATTLEGYGITNAL
+53 DKATTLEGYGITDAL

-82 PASSF
+82 SASSF
-87 ETTIEKSNK
+87 ETSIEKSNK
-96 DLPVYFASS
+96 DLPVYFASP
-105 SATEVAGI
+105 SATEVTGI

-127 VLKANEFVGTVSGVA
+127 ALKANEFVGTVSGVA

-152 TIELTGAIVGKTE
+152 TVELRGAVVGKAE

-173 TAIPEKSITEDKIA
+173 TTIPEKSITEDKIA

-197 SSSIK
+197 NSSIK
-202 LGKDSVQLGG
+202 LGKDNVQLGG

-221 SVKAAEFT
+221 SVTATEFT

-243 NGNVINT
+243 NGNIINT

-256 EHQDYKRRIEDIEGK
+256 EHQDYKRRIEEIEGK

-293 SVSAYYLTATP
+293 SVSAYYITATP
-304 DGEAFASKAALMAA
+304 DGEAFASKAALVAA
-318 VASGEF
+318 TASGKL

-337 YCLINR
+337 YCLINK
-343 DETHG
+343 DETHE

-357 GNRLWAYQ
+357 GNNLWAYQ
-365 YVISQVSFSTAQQKA
+365 YVISQISFTAAQQKA
-380 IDSGVTQEYLTA
+380 IDSGVTQEYLAT
-392 VTSHMQS
+392 VNSHMQN

-414 DVATSGSYNDLTDA
+414 DVATSGSYNDLEDA
-428 RELTT
+428 RELSTI
-433 MVTGTGNAIT
+433 VTGTGNAIT
-443 DIDVSD
+443 DVDVND
-449 HTISLTKGAIF
+449 HTISLTKGAVF

-466 VSINPPTGL
+466 ISINPPTIL
-475 SKVATAFNV
+475 SKIATTFSV
-484 IDSITR
+484 VDSITR
-490 DKNGHLTDFNV
+490 DKDGHLTDFNV
-501 TEVRLPAGI
+501 TEVSLPAEV
-510 NTVTYADLIK
+510 NTVTYADLVR
-520 LRDTGSLII
+520 LRNSGNLVTG
-529 GTYYKIRDYEFKT
+529 TAYKIRDYEFKT
-542 TLKNAASGNHPF
+542 TLSNATSGNHPF

-559 ATSRDTFSPEATAAA
+559 ATSKNTLSPEATAAA
-574 IPGDEYFADVPL
+574 IPGDAYFADVPL
-586 DQWKILYTLD
+586 DQWKIRYTLD
-596 NNISKYPWGSA
+596 NNVAKYPWGSA

-615 MKDHNGNECC
+615 MRDHNGNECC

-631 TFLRSSVDL
+631 TFLRSSINL

-651 FSTVSVKDDIV
+651 FSTISVEDDIV

-680 NGNVGDNIFIC
+680 NGTVGDNIFIC
-691 KDESSIAYSNILREC
+691 KDESSVAYSNILREC
-706 SGNTFVGLFAHNT
+706 SGNTFIGLFTHNT
-719 FINGAIGNRFNGMT
+719 FINGAVGNRFNGMS
-733 KNCVFGGNFSRND
+733 KNCIFGGNFSRND
-746 IRTGILDCAIGG
+746 IRTGILDCAVGG
-758 NVTNN
+758 NVTDNT
-763 IFYQD
+763 FYQD

-783 YTAMSTFDLCEAA
+783 YTSMSTFDLCEAA
-796 YLTLACYSESGEAG
+796 YLSLACYDESSEDSS
-810 FLETAEQH
+810 LETGEQH

-827 KFNGSKDN
+827 KFNGTEDA
-835 RVVINVPLQALDS
+835 RIIINVPLQALDS

-876 YKESLDA
+876 YKESLNT

-889 SYGFLRPS
+889 SYGFLRPT
-897 DMAQVAFTG
+897 DVAQVAFTG

-912 DKPVLSITYGNTEG
+912 DKPVLSIAYGNTEG
-926 NAITGI
+926 NAITNI

-952 VEEISPGELNELLA
+952 IEEISPDELNGLLA
-966 IFSTSSEQLN
+966 IFSTSSE

>member
-1 MKKQYLSPAGLKA
+1 MKKQYLSPAGLKK

-42 SSIENLQEEKA
+42 LNIENLQEGKA
-53 DKATTLEGYGITNAL
+53 DKATTLEGYGITDAL

-82 PASSF
+82 SASSF
-87 ETTIEKSNK
+87 ETSIEKSNK
-96 DLPVYFASS
+96 DLPVYFASP
-105 SATEVAGI
+105 SATEVTGI

-127 VLKANEFVGTVSGVA
+127 ALKANEFVGTVSGVA

-152 TIELTGAIVGKTE
+152 TVELRGAVVGKAE

-173 TAIPEKSITEDKIA
+173 TTIPEKSITEDKIA

-197 SSSIK
+197 NSSIK
-202 LGKDSVQLGG
+202 LGKDNVQLGG

-221 SVKAAEFT
+221 SVTATEFT

-243 NGNVINT
+243 NGNIINT

-256 EHQDYKRRIEDIEGK
+256 EHQDYKRRIEEIEGK

-293 SVSAYYLTATP
+293 SVSAYYITATP
-304 DGEAFASKAALMAA
+304 DGEAFASKAALVAA
-318 VASGEF
+318 TASGKL

-337 YCLINR
+337 YCLINK
-343 DETHG
+343 DETHE

-357 GNRLWAYQ
+357 GNNLWAYQ
-365 YVISQVSFSTAQQKA
+365 YVISQISFTAAQQKA
-380 IDSGVTQEYLTA
+380 IDSGVTQEYLAT
-392 VTSHMQS
+392 VNSHMQN

-414 DVATSGSYNDLTDA
+414 DVATSGSYNDLEDA

-433 MVTGTGNAIT
+433 IVSGTGNAIT
-443 DIDVSD
+443 DVDVND
-449 HTISLTKGAIF
+449 HTISLTKGAVF

-466 VSINPPTGL
+466 ISINPPTIL
-475 SKVATAFNV
+475 SKIATTFSV
-484 IDSITR
+484 VDSITR
-490 DKNGHLTDFNV
+490 DKDGHLTDFNV
-501 TEVRLPAGI
+501 TEVSLPAEV
-510 NTVTYADLIK
+510 NTVTYADLVR
-520 LRDTGSLII
+520 LRNSGNLVTG
-529 GTYYKIRDYEFKT
+529 TAYKIRDYEFKT
-542 TLKNAASGNHPF
+542 TLSNATSGNHPF

-559 ATSRDTFSPEATAAA
+559 ATSKNTLSPEATAAA
-574 IPGDEYFADVPL
+574 IPGDAYFADVPL
-586 DQWKILYTLD
+586 DQWKIRYTLD
-596 NNISKYPWGSA
+596 NNVAKYPWGSA

-615 MKDHNGNECC
+615 MRDHNGNECC

-631 TFLRSSVDL
+631 TFLRSSINL

-651 FSTVSVKDDIV
+651 FSTISVEDDIV

-680 NGNVGDNIFIC
+680 NGTVGDNIFIC
-691 KDESSIAYSNILREC
+691 KDESSVAYSNILREC
-706 SGNTFVGLFAHNT
+706 SGNTFIGLFTHNT
-719 FINGAIGNRFNGMT
+719 FINGAVGNRFNGMS
-733 KNCVFGGNFSRND
+733 KNCIFGGNFSRND
-746 IRTGILDCAIGG
+746 IRTGILDCAVGG
-758 NVTNN
+758 NVTDNT
-763 IFYQD
+763 FYQD

-783 YTAMSTFDLCEAA
+783 YTSMSTFDLCEAA
-796 YLTLACYSESGEAG
+796 YLSLACYDESSEDSS
-810 FLETAEQH
+810 LETGEQH

-827 KFNGSKDN
+827 KFNGTEDA
-835 RVVINVPLQALDS
+835 RIIINVPLQALDS

-876 YKESLDA
+876 YKESLNT

-889 SYGFLRPS
+889 SYGFLRPT

-912 DKPVLSITYGNTEG
+912 DKPVLSIAYGNTEG
-926 NAITGI
+926 NAITNI

-952 VEEISPGELNELLA
+952 IEEISPDELNGLLA
-966 IFSTSSEQLN
+966 IFSTSSE

>member
-1 MKKQYLSPAGLKA
+1 MKKQYLSPAGLKK

-24 NKFRREAD
+24 DKFRREAD
-32 RVDEMIAEDR
+32 RVDELIDEDR
-42 SSIENLQEEKA
+42 LNIENLQEGKA
-53 DKATTLEGYGITNAL
+53 DKATTLEGYGITDAL

-82 PASSF
+82 SASSF
-87 ETTIEKSNK
+87 ETSIEKSNK
-96 DLPVYFASS
+96 DLPVYFASP

-113 AAHNN
+113 AAHNS

-152 TIELTGAIVGKTE
+152 TVELTGAVVGKAE

-173 TAIPEKSITEDKIA
+173 TTIPEKSITEDKIA

-197 SSSIK
+197 NSSIK
-202 LGKDSVQLGG
+202 LGKDNVQLGG

-221 SVKAAEFT
+221 SVTAEEFT
-229 GTFKGTADRAIADG
+229 GTFKGIADRAIADG

-256 EHQDYKRRIEDIEGK
+256 EHQDYKRRIEEIEGK

-304 DGEAFASKAALMAA
+304 DGEAFASKAALTAA
-318 VASGEF
+318 IASGEF

-357 GNRLWAYQ
+357 GNNLWAFQ
-365 YVISQVSFSTAQQKA
+365 YVISQISFTTAQQKA
-380 IDSGVTQEYLTA
+380 IDSGVTQEYLAT
-392 VTSHMQS
+392 VTSHMQN

-414 DVATSGSYNDLTDA
+414 DVATSGSYNDLADA

-433 MVTGTGNAIT
+433 MVSGTGNAIT
-443 DIDVSD
+443 DIDVND
-449 HTISLTKGAIF
+449 HTISLTKGAVF

-466 VSINPPTGL
+466 ISINPPTVL
-475 SKVATAFNV
+475 SKIATTFSV
-484 IDSITR
+484 VDSITR
-490 DKNGHLTDFNV
+490 DKDGHLTDFNV
-501 TEVRLPAGI
+501 TEVSLPAEV
-510 NTVTYADLIK
+510 NTVTYADLVR
-520 LRDTGSLII
+520 LRNSGNLVTG
-529 GTYYKIRDYEFKT
+529 TAYKIRDYEFKT
-542 TLKNAASGNHPF
+542 TLSNVASGNHPF

-559 ATSRDTFSPEATAAA
+559 ATSTSTLSPEATAAA
-574 IPGDEYFADVPL
+574 IPGDEYFADTPL
-586 DQWKILYTLD
+586 DQWKIRYTLD
-596 NNISKYPWGSA
+596 NDVAKYPWGSA

-615 MKDHNGNECC
+615 MRDHNGNECC

-631 TFLRSSVDL
+631 TFLRSSIDL

-651 FSTVSVKDDIV
+651 FSIASVEDGIV
-662 YIKDASNTLCKDN
+662 YVRDASNTLCKDN

-680 NGNVGDNIFIC
+680 NGTVGDNIFIC
-691 KDESSIAYSNILREC
+691 KDESSVAYSNILREC
-706 SGNTFVGLFAHNT
+706 SGNTFIGLFTHNT
-719 FINGAIGNRFNGMT
+719 FINGAVDNRFNGMS
-733 KNCVFGGNFSRND
+733 KNCIFGGNFSRND

-758 NVTNN
+758 NVTDN

-768 LSYGTIRGNLSHAHI
+768 LSYGTIHGNLSHTHI
-783 YTAMSTFDLCEAA
+783 YTAMSTFDLCEAS
-796 YLTLACYSESGEAG
+796 YLSLACCSEASS
-810 FLETAEQH
+810 LETEEQH

-827 KFNGSKDN
+827 KFNGSEDA
-835 RVVINVPLQALDS
+835 RIVINVPLQALDS
-848 CSTVYVE
+848 HSTVYVE

-876 YKESLDA
+876 YKESLDT

-889 SYGFLRPS
+889 SYGFLRPT

-906 SYNDLE
+906 SYSDLE
-912 DKPVLSITYGNTEG
+912 DKPVLSIAYGNTEG

-939 TIDKAITFLKQGD
+939 TIDKAITFLRQGD
-952 VEEISPGELNELLA
+952 IEEISPDELNELLA

>member
-1 MKKQYLSPAGLKA
+1 MKKQYLSPAGLKK

-42 SSIENLQEEKA
+42 LNIENLQEGKA
-53 DKATTLEGYGITNAL
+53 DKATTLEGYGITDAL

-82 PASSF
+82 SASSF
-87 ETTIEKSNK
+87 ETSIEKSNK
-96 DLPVYFASS
+96 DLPVYFASP
-105 SATEVAGI
+105 SATEVTGI

-127 VLKANEFVGTVSGVA
+127 ALKANEFVGTVSGVA

-152 TIELTGAIVGKTE
+152 TVELRGAVVGKAE

-173 TAIPEKSITEDKIA
+173 TTIPEKSITEDKIA

-197 SSSIK
+197 NSSIK
-202 LGKDSVQLGG
+202 LGKDNVQLGG

-221 SVKAAEFT
+221 SVTAAEFT

-256 EHQDYKRRIEDIEGK
+256 EHQDYKRRIEEIEGK

-293 SVSAYYLTATP
+293 SVSAYYITATP
-304 DGEAFASKAALMAA
+304 DGEAFASKAALVAA
-318 VASGEF
+318 TASGKL

-337 YCLINR
+337 YCLINK
-343 DETHG
+343 DETHE

-357 GNRLWAYQ
+357 GNNLWAYQ
-365 YVISQVSFSTAQQKA
+365 YVISQISFTAAQQKA
-380 IDSGVTQEYLTA
+380 IDSGVTQEYLAT
-392 VTSHMQS
+392 VNSHMQN

-414 DVATSGSYNDLTDA
+414 DVATSGSYNDLADA

-433 MVTGTGNAIT
+433 IVSGTGNAIT
-443 DIDVSD
+443 DVDVND
-449 HTISLTKGAIF
+449 HTISLTKGAVF

-466 VSINPPTGL
+466 ISINPPTIL
-475 SKVATAFNV
+475 SKIATTFSV
-484 IDSITR
+484 VDSITR
-490 DKNGHLTDFNV
+490 DKDGHLTDFNV
-501 TEVRLPAGI
+501 TEVSLPAEV
-510 NTVTYADLIK
+510 NTVTYADLVR
-520 LRDTGSLII
+520 LRNSGNLVTG
-529 GTYYKIRDYEFKT
+529 TAYKIRDYEFKT
-542 TLKNAASGNHPF
+542 TLSNATSGNHPF

-559 ATSRDTFSPEATAAA
+559 ATSKNTLSPEATAAA
-574 IPGDEYFADVPL
+574 IPGDAYFADVPL
-586 DQWKILYTLD
+586 DQWKIRYTLD
-596 NNISKYPWGSA
+596 NNVAKYPWGSA

-615 MKDHNGNECC
+615 MRDHNGNECC

-631 TFLRSSVDL
+631 TFLRSSINL

-651 FSTVSVKDDIV
+651 FSTISVEDDIV

-680 NGNVGDNIFIC
+680 NGTVGDNIFIC
-691 KDESSIAYSNILREC
+691 KDESSVAYSNILREC
-706 SGNTFVGLFAHNT
+706 SGNTFIGLFTHNT
-719 FINGAIGNRFNGMT
+719 FINGAVGNRFNGMS
-733 KNCVFGGNFSRND
+733 KNCIFGGNFSRND
-746 IRTGILDCAIGG
+746 IRTGILDCAVGG
-758 NVTNN
+758 NVTDST
-763 IFYQD
+763 FYQD

-783 YTAMSTFDLCEAA
+783 YTSMSTFDLCEAA
-796 YLTLACYSESGEAG
+796 YLSIACYDESSEDSS
-810 FLETAEQH
+810 LETGEQH

-827 KFNGSKDN
+827 KFNGTEDA
-835 RVVINVPLQALDS
+835 RIIINVPLQALDS

-876 YKESLDA
+876 YKESLNT

-889 SYGFLRPS
+889 SYGFLRPT

-906 SYNDLE
+906 SYDDLE
-912 DKPVLSITYGNTEG
+912 DKPVLSIAYGNTEG
-926 NAITGI
+926 NAITNI

-952 VEEISPGELNELLA
+952 IEEISPDELNGLLA
-966 IFSTSSEQLN
+966 IFSTSSE

>member
-1 MKKQYLSPAGLKA
+1 MKKQYLSPAGLKK

-42 SSIENLQEEKA
+42 LNIENLQEGKA
-53 DKATTLEGYGITNAL
+53 DKATTLEGYGITDAL

-82 PASSF
+82 SASSF
-87 ETTIEKSNK
+87 ETSIEKGNK
-96 DLPVYFASS
+96 DLPVYFASP
-105 SATEVAGI
+105 SATEVTGI

-127 VLKANEFVGTVSGVA
+127 ALKANEFVGTVSGVA

-152 TIELTGAIVGKTE
+152 TVELRGAVVGKAE

-173 TAIPEKSITEDKIA
+173 TTIPEKSITEDKIA

-197 SSSIK
+197 NSSIK
-202 LGKDSVQLGG
+202 LGKDNVQLGG

-221 SVKAAEFT
+221 SVTATEFT

-256 EHQDYKRRIEDIEGK
+256 EHQDYKRRIEEIEGK

-293 SVSAYYLTATP
+293 SVSAYYITATP
-304 DGEAFASKAALMAA
+304 DGEAFASKAALVAA
-318 VASGEF
+318 TASGKL

-337 YCLINR
+337 YCLINK
-343 DETHG
+343 DETHE

-357 GNRLWAYQ
+357 GNNLWAYQ
-365 YVISQVSFSTAQQKA
+365 YVISQISFTAAQQKA
-380 IDSGVTQEYLTA
+380 IDSGVTQEYLAT
-392 VTSHMQS
+392 VNSHMQN

-414 DVATSGSYNDLTDA
+414 DVATSGSYNDLEDA

-433 MVTGTGNAIT
+433 IVSGTGNAIT
-443 DIDVSD
+443 DVDVND
-449 HTISLTKGAIF
+449 HTISLTKGAVF

-466 VSINPPTGL
+466 ISINPPTIL
-475 SKVATAFNV
+475 SKIATTFSV
-484 IDSITR
+484 VDSITR
-490 DKNGHLTDFNV
+490 DKDGHLTDFNV
-501 TEVRLPAGI
+501 TEVSLPAEV
-510 NTVTYADLIK
+510 NTVTYADLVR
-520 LRDTGSLII
+520 LRNSGNLVTG
-529 GTYYKIRDYEFKT
+529 TAYKIRDYEFKT
-542 TLKNAASGNHPF
+542 TLSNATSGNHPF

-559 ATSRDTFSPEATAAA
+559 ATSKNTLSPEATAAA
-574 IPGDEYFADVPL
+574 IPGDAYFADVPL
-586 DQWKILYTLD
+586 DQWKIRYTLD
-596 NNISKYPWGSA
+596 NNVAKYPWGSA

-615 MKDHNGNECC
+615 MRDHNGNECC

-631 TFLRSSVDL
+631 TFLRSSINL

-651 FSTVSVKDDIV
+651 FSTISVEDDIV

-680 NGNVGDNIFIC
+680 NGTVGDNIFIC
-691 KDESSIAYSNILREC
+691 KDESSVAYSNILREC
-706 SGNTFVGLFAHNT
+706 SGNTFIGLFTHNT
-719 FINGAIGNRFNGMT
+719 FINGAVGNRFNGMS
-733 KNCVFGGNFSRND
+733 KNCIFGGNFSRND
-746 IRTGILDCAIGG
+746 IRTGILDCAVGG
-758 NVTNN
+758 NVTDNT
-763 IFYQD
+763 FYQD

-783 YTAMSTFDLCEAA
+783 YTSMSTFDLCEAA
-796 YLTLACYSESGEAG
+796 YLSLACYDESSEDSS
-810 FLETAEQH
+810 LETGEQH

-827 KFNGSKDN
+827 KFNGTEDA
-835 RVVINVPLQALDS
+835 RIIINVPLQALDS
-848 CSTVYVE
+848 CSTIYVE

-876 YKESLDA
+876 YKESLNT

-889 SYGFLRPS
+889 SYGFLRPT

-912 DKPVLSITYGNTEG
+912 DKPVLSIAYGNTEG
-926 NAITGI
+926 NAITNI

-952 VEEISPGELNELLA
+952 IEEISPDELNGLLA
-966 IFSTSSEQLN
+966 IFSTSSE

>member
-1 MKKQYLSPAGLKA
+1 MKKQYLSPAGLKK

-42 SSIENLQEEKA
+42 LNIENLQEGKA
-53 DKATTLEGYGITNAL
+53 DKATTLEGYGITDAL

-77 SSVGG
+77 SNVGG
-82 PASSF
+82 SASSF
-87 ETTIEKSNK
+87 ETSIEKSNK
-96 DLPVYFASS
+96 DLPVYFASP
-105 SATEVAGI
+105 SATEVTGI
-113 AAHNN
+113 AAHNS

-127 VLKANEFVGTVSGVA
+127 ALKANEFVGTVSGVA

-152 TIELTGAIVGKTE
+152 TVELRGAVVGKAE

-173 TAIPEKSITEDKIA
+173 TTIPEKSITEDKIA

-197 SSSIK
+197 NSSIK
-202 LGKDSVQLGG
+202 LGKDNVQLGG

-221 SVKAAEFT
+221 SVTAAEFT

-256 EHQDYKRRIEDIEGK
+256 EHQDYKRRIEEIEGK

-293 SVSAYYLTATP
+293 SVSAYYITATP
-304 DGEAFASKAALMAA
+304 DGEAFASKAALVAA
-318 VASGEF
+318 TASGKL

-337 YCLINR
+337 YCLINK

-357 GNRLWAYQ
+357 GNNLWAYQ
-365 YVISQVSFSTAQQKA
+365 YVISQISFTTAQQKA
-380 IDSGVTQEYLTA
+380 IDSGVTQEYLAT
-392 VTSHMQS
+392 VNSHMQN

-414 DVATSGSYNDLTDA
+414 DVATSGSYNDLEDA

-433 MVTGTGNAIT
+433 IVSGTGNAIT
-443 DIDVSD
+443 DVDVND
-449 HTISLTKGAIF
+449 HTISLTKGAVF

-466 VSINPPTGL
+466 ISINPPTIL
-475 SKVATAFNV
+475 SKIATTFSV
-484 IDSITR
+484 VDSITR
-490 DKNGHLTDFNV
+490 DKDGHLTDFNV
-501 TEVRLPAGI
+501 TEVSLPAEV
-510 NTVTYADLIK
+510 NTVTYADLVR
-520 LRDTGSLII
+520 LRNSGNLVTG
-529 GTYYKIRDYEFKT
+529 TAYKIRDYEFKT
-542 TLKNAASGNHPF
+542 TLSNATSGNHPF

-559 ATSRDTFSPEATAAA
+559 ATSKNTLSPEATAAA
-574 IPGDEYFADVPL
+574 IPGDAYFADVPL
-586 DQWKILYTLD
+586 DQWKIRYTLD
-596 NNISKYPWGSA
+596 NNVAKYPWGSA

-615 MKDHNGNECC
+615 MRDHNGNECC

-631 TFLRSSVDL
+631 TFLRSSINL

-651 FSTVSVKDDIV
+651 FSTISVEDDIV

-680 NGNVGDNIFIC
+680 NGTVGDNIFIC
-691 KDESSIAYSNILREC
+691 KDESSVAYSNILREC
-706 SGNTFVGLFAHNT
+706 SGNTFIGLFTHNT
-719 FINGAIGNRFNGMT
+719 FINGAVGNRFNGMS
-733 KNCVFGGNFSRND
+733 KNCIFGGNFSRND
-746 IRTGILDCAIGG
+746 IRTGILDCAVGG
-758 NVTNN
+758 NVTDNT
-763 IFYQD
+763 FYQD

-783 YTAMSTFDLCEAA
+783 YTSMSTFDLCEAA
-796 YLTLACYSESGEAG
+796 YLSLACYDESSEDSS
-810 FLETAEQH
+810 LETGEQH

-827 KFNGSKDN
+827 KFNGTEDA
-835 RVVINVPLQALDS
+835 RIIINVPLQALDS

-876 YKESLDA
+876 YKESLNT

-889 SYGFLRPS
+889 SYGFLRPT

-912 DKPVLSITYGNTEG
+912 DKPVLSIAYGNTEG
-926 NAITGI
+926 NAITNI

-952 VEEISPGELNELLA
+952 IEEISPDELNGLLA
-966 IFSTSSEQLN
+966 IFSTSSE

>member
-1 MKKQYLSPAGLKA
+1 MKKQYLSPAGLKT

-42 SSIENLQEEKA
+42 SNIENLQEEKA
-53 DKATTLEGYGITNAL
+53 DKATTLEGYGITDAL

-87 ETTIEKSNK
+87 ETAIEKSNK

-113 AAHNN
+113 AAHNS

-173 TAIPEKSITEDKIA
+173 TTIPEKSITEDKIA

-197 SSSIK
+197 NSSIK

-221 SVKAAEFT
+221 SVKATEFT

-343 DETHG
+343 DETHE

-357 GNRLWAYQ
+357 GNKLWAYQ
-365 YVISQVSFSTAQQKA
+365 YVISQVSFTTAQQKA
-380 IDSGVTQEYLTA
+380 IDSGVTQEYLAT
-392 VTSHMQS
+392 VTSHMQN

-466 VSINPPTGL
+466 ISINPPTGL

-796 YLTLACYSESGEAG
+796 YLTLACYDESGEAG

-818 LLQNIKIDG
+818 LLRNIRIDG
-827 KFNGSKDN
+827 KFNGSKDS

-855 IDAQGHPV
+855 IDTQGHPV

-889 SYGFLRPS
+889 SYGFLKPS

-932 SVDDHTI
+932 SVNDHTI

-952 VEEISPGELNELLA
+952 VEEISPGELNELLD

>member
-87 ETTIEKSNK
+87 ETAIEKSNK

-113 AAHNN
+113 AAHNS

-187 DNTLSNSKLK
+187 DNTLSNGKLK
-197 SSSIK
+197 NSSIK

-357 GNRLWAYQ
+357 GNKLWAYQ

-380 IDSGVTQEYLTA
+380 IDSGVTQEYLAT
-392 VTSHMQS
+392 VNSHMQN

-466 VSINPPTGL
+466 ISINPPTGL

-490 DKNGHLTDFNV
+490 DKDGHLTDFNI

-574 IPGDEYFADVPL
+574 IPGDEYFANVPL
-586 DQWKILYTLD
+586 DQWKIRYTLD

-706 SGNTFVGLFAHNT
+706 SGNTFVGLFTHNT
-719 FINGAIGNRFNGMT
+719 FISGAVGNRFNGMT

-758 NVTNN
+758 NVTDN

-796 YLTLACYSESGEAG
+796 YLTLACYNESGEAG

-952 VEEISPGELNELLA
+952 IEEISPGELNELLA

>member
-1 MKKQYLSPAGLKA
+1 MKKQYLSPAGLKK

-42 SSIENLQEEKA
+42 LNIENLQEGKA
-53 DKATTLEGYGITNAL
+53 DKATTLEGYGITDAL

-82 PASSF
+82 SASSF
-87 ETTIEKSNK
+87 ETSIEKSNK
-96 DLPVYFASS
+96 DLPVYFASP
-105 SATEVAGI
+105 SATEVTGI

-127 VLKANEFVGTVSGVA
+127 ALKANEFVGTVSGVA

-152 TIELTGAIVGKTE
+152 TVELRGAVVGKAE

-173 TAIPEKSITEDKIA
+173 TTIPEKSITEDKIA

-197 SSSIK
+197 NSSIK
-202 LGKDSVQLGG
+202 LGKDNVQLGG

-221 SVKAAEFT
+221 SVTAAEFT

-256 EHQDYKRRIEDIEGK
+256 EHQDYKRRIEEIEGK

-293 SVSAYYLTATP
+293 SVSAYYITATP
-304 DGEAFASKAALMAA
+304 DGEAFASKAALVAA
-318 VASGEF
+318 TASGKL

-337 YCLINR
+337 YCLINK
-343 DETHG
+343 DETHE

-357 GNRLWAYQ
+357 GNNLWAYQ
-365 YVISQVSFSTAQQKA
+365 YVISQISFTAAQQKA
-380 IDSGVTQEYLTA
+380 IDSGVTQEYLAT
-392 VTSHMQS
+392 VNSHMQN

-414 DVATSGSYNDLTDA
+414 DVATSGSYNDLEDA

-433 MVTGTGNAIT
+433 IVSGTGNAIT
-443 DIDVSD
+443 DVDVND
-449 HTISLTKGAIF
+449 HTISLTKGAVF

-466 VSINPPTGL
+466 ISINPPTIL
-475 SKVATAFNV
+475 SKIATTFSV
-484 IDSITR
+484 VDSITR
-490 DKNGHLTDFNV
+490 DKDGHLTDFNV
-501 TEVRLPAGI
+501 TEVSLPAEV
-510 NTVTYADLIK
+510 NTVTYADLVR
-520 LRDTGSLII
+520 LRNSGSLVT
-529 GTYYKIRDYEFKT
+529 GTAYKIRDYEFKT
-542 TLKNAASGNHPF
+542 TLSNATSGNHPF

-559 ATSRDTFSPEATAAA
+559 ATSKNTLSPEATAAA
-574 IPGDEYFADVPL
+574 IPGDAYFADVPL
-586 DQWKILYTLD
+586 DQWKIRYTLD
-596 NNISKYPWGSA
+596 NNVAKYPWGSA

-615 MKDHNGNECC
+615 MRDHNGNECC

-631 TFLRSSVDL
+631 TFLRSSINL

-651 FSTVSVKDDIV
+651 FSTISVEDDIV

-680 NGNVGDNIFIC
+680 NGTVGDNIFIC
-691 KDESSIAYSNILREC
+691 KDESSVAYSNILREC
-706 SGNTFVGLFAHNT
+706 SGNTFIGLFTHNT
-719 FINGAIGNRFNGMT
+719 FINGAVGNRFNGMS
-733 KNCVFGGNFSRND
+733 KNCIFGGNFSRND
-746 IRTGILDCAIGG
+746 IRTGILDCAVGG
-758 NVTNN
+758 NVTDNT
-763 IFYQD
+763 FYQD

-783 YTAMSTFDLCEAA
+783 YTSMSTFDLCEAA
-796 YLTLACYSESGEAG
+796 YLSLACYDESSEDSS
-810 FLETAEQH
+810 LETGEQH

-827 KFNGSKDN
+827 KFNGTEDA
-835 RVVINVPLQALDS
+835 RIIINVPLQALDS

-876 YKESLDA
+876 YKESLNT

-889 SYGFLRPS
+889 SYGFLRPT

-912 DKPVLSITYGNTEG
+912 DKPVLSIAYGNTEG
-926 NAITGI
+926 NAITNI

-952 VEEISPGELNELLA
+952 IEEISPDELNGLLA
-966 IFSTSSEQLN
+966 IFSTPSE

>member
-1 MKKQYLSPAGLKA
+1 MKKQYLSPAGLKK

-42 SSIENLQEEKA
+42 LNIENLQEGKA
-53 DKATTLEGYGITNAL
+53 DKATTLEGYGITDAL

-82 PASSF
+82 SASSF
-87 ETTIEKSNK
+87 ETSIEKSNK
-96 DLPVYFASS
+96 DLPVYFASP
-105 SATEVAGI
+105 SATEVTGI

-152 TIELTGAIVGKTE
+152 TVELRGAVVGKAE

-173 TAIPEKSITEDKIA
+173 TTIPEKSITEDKIA

-197 SSSIK
+197 NSSIK
-202 LGKDSVQLGG
+202 LGKDNVQLGG

-221 SVKAAEFT
+221 SVTAAEFT

-243 NGNVINT
+243 NGNIINT

-256 EHQDYKRRIEDIEGK
+256 EHQDYKRRIEEIEGK

-293 SVSAYYLTATP
+293 SVSAYYITATP
-304 DGEAFASKAALMAA
+304 DGEAFASKAALVAA
-318 VASGEF
+318 TASGKL

-337 YCLINR
+337 YCLINK
-343 DETHG
+343 DETHE

-357 GNRLWAYQ
+357 GNNLWAYQ
-365 YVISQVSFSTAQQKA
+365 YVISQISFTTAQQKA
-380 IDSGVTQEYLTA
+380 IDSGVTQEYLAT
-392 VTSHMQS
+392 VNSHMQN

-414 DVATSGSYNDLTDA
+414 DVATSGSYNDLEDA

-433 MVTGTGNAIT
+433 IVSGTGNAIT
-443 DIDVSD
+443 DVDVND
-449 HTISLTKGAIF
+449 HTISLTKGAVF

-466 VSINPPTGL
+466 ISINPPTIL
-475 SKVATAFNV
+475 SKIATTFSV
-484 IDSITR
+484 VDSITR
-490 DKNGHLTDFNV
+490 DKDGHLTDFNV
-501 TEVRLPAGI
+501 TEVSLPAEV
-510 NTVTYADLIK
+510 NTVTYADLVR
-520 LRDTGSLII
+520 LRNSGNLVTG
-529 GTYYKIRDYEFKT
+529 TAYKIRDYEFKT
-542 TLKNAASGNHPF
+542 TLSNATSGNHPF

-559 ATSRDTFSPEATAAA
+559 ATSKNTLSPEATAAA
-574 IPGDEYFADVPL
+574 IPGDAYFADVPL
-586 DQWKILYTLD
+586 DQWKIRYTLD
-596 NNISKYPWGSA
+596 NNVAKYPWGSA

-615 MKDHNGNECC
+615 MRDHNGNECC

-631 TFLRSSVDL
+631 TFLRSSIDL

-651 FSTVSVKDDIV
+651 FSTISVENDIV
-662 YIKDASNTLCKDN
+662 YIGDASNTLCKDN

-680 NGNVGDNIFIC
+680 NGTVGDNIFIC
-691 KDESSIAYSNILREC
+691 KDESSVAYSNILREC
-706 SGNTFVGLFAHNT
+706 SSNTFIGLFTHNT
-719 FINGAIGNRFNGMT
+719 FINGAVGNRFNGMS
-733 KNCVFGGNFSRND
+733 KNCIFGGNFSRND
-746 IRTGILDCAIGG
+746 IRTGILDCAVGG
-758 NVTNN
+758 NVTDNT
-763 IFYQD
+763 FYQD

-783 YTAMSTFDLCEAA
+783 YTSMSTFDLCEAA
-796 YLTLACYSESGEAG
+796 YLSLACYDESGEDSS
-810 FLETAEQH
+810 LETGEQH

-827 KFNGSKDN
+827 KFNGTEDA
-835 RVVINVPLQALDS
+835 RIIINVPLQALNS

-876 YKESLDA
+876 YKESLNT

-889 SYGFLRPS
+889 SYGFLRPT

-912 DKPVLSITYGNTEG
+912 DKPVLSIAYGNTEG
-926 NAITGI
+926 NAITNI

-952 VEEISPGELNELLA
+952 IEEISPDELNGLLA
-966 IFSTSSEQLN
+966 IFSTSSE

>member
-1 MKKQYLSPAGLKA
+1 MKKQYLNPAGLKK

-24 NKFRREAD
+24 DKFRREAD
-32 RVDEMIAEDR
+32 RVDELIAEDR
-42 SSIENLQEEKA
+42 LNIENLQEGKA
-53 DKATTLEGYGITNAL
+53 DKATTLEGYGITDAL
-68 PSSTPYAKS
+68 PASTPYAKS
-77 SSVGG
+77 SSAGG
-82 PASSF
+82 SASSF
-87 ETTIEKSNK
+87 ETSIEKSNK

-105 SATEVAGI
+105 SATGVAGI
-113 AAHNN
+113 AAYNN

-127 VLKANEFVGTVSGVA
+127 ALKANEFIGTISGVA

-152 TIELTGAIVGKTE
+152 TVELTGAVVGKTE

-173 TAIPEKSITEDKIA
+173 TTIPEKSITEDKIA

-197 SSSIK
+197 NSSIK
-202 LGKDSVQLGG
+202 LGKDNVQLGG

-221 SVKAAEFT
+221 SVTAAEFT
-229 GTFKGTADRAIADG
+229 GTFKGIADRAIADG

-256 EHQDYKRRIEDIEGK
+256 EHQDYRRRIEEIEGK

-304 DGEAFASKAALMAA
+304 DGEAFASKAALTAA
-318 VASGEF
+318 IASGEF

-337 YCLINR
+337 YCLINK

-348 NMAARYVYQ
+348 DMAARYVYQ
-357 GNRLWAYQ
+357 GNNLWAFQ
-365 YVISQVSFSTAQQKA
+365 YVISQVSFTAAQQKA
-380 IDSGVTQEYLTA
+380 IDSGVTQEYLAT
-392 VTSHMQS
+392 VTSHMQN

-414 DVATSGSYNDLTDA
+414 DVAISGSYNDLADA

-433 MVTGTGNAIT
+433 IVAGTGNAVT

-449 HTISLTKGAIF
+449 HTISLTKGAVF

-466 VSINPPTGL
+466 ISINPPTVL
-475 SKVATAFNV
+475 SKIATTFSV
-484 IDSITR
+484 VDSITR
-490 DKNGHLTDFNV
+490 DKDGHLTDFNV
-501 TEVRLPAGI
+501 TEVSLPAEI
-510 NTVTYADLIK
+510 NTVTYADLVR
-520 LRDTGSLII
+520 LRNSGNLVTG
-529 GTYYKIRDYEFKT
+529 TAYKIRDYEFKT
-542 TLKNAASGNHPF
+542 TLSNVASGNHPF

-559 ATSRDTFSPEATAAA
+559 ATSTSTLSSEATAAA
-574 IPGDEYFADVPL
+574 IPGDEYFADIPL
-586 DQWKILYTLD
+586 DQWKIRYTLD
-596 NNISKYPWGSA
+596 NDVAKYPWGSA

-615 MKDHNGNECC
+615 MRDHNGNECC

-631 TFLRSSVDL
+631 TFLRSSIDL

-651 FSTVSVKDDIV
+651 FSITSVEDDIV
-662 YIKDASNTLCKDN
+662 YVRDASNTLCKDN

-680 NGNVGDNIFIC
+680 NGTVGDNIFIC
-691 KDESSIAYSNILREC
+691 KDESSVAYSNILREC
-706 SGNTFVGLFAHNT
+706 SGNTFIGLFTHNT
-719 FINGAIGNRFNGMT
+719 FINGAVDNRFNGMS
-733 KNCVFGGNFSRND
+733 KNCIFGGNFSRND

-758 NVTNN
+758 NVTDN

-768 LSYGTIRGNLSHAHI
+768 LSYGTIRGNLSHTYI
-783 YTAMSTFDLCEAA
+783 YTAMSTFDLCEVH
-796 YLTLACYSESGEAG
+796 YLSLACCSEASS
-810 FLETAEQH
+810 LETQEQH

-827 KFNGSKDN
+827 KFNGSEDA
-835 RVVINVPLQALDS
+835 RIVINVPLQALDS

-889 SYGFLRPS
+889 SYGFLRPA

-906 SYNDLE
+906 SYNDLK
-912 DKPVLSITYGNTEG
+912 DKPVLSIVYGKTEG

-952 VEEISPGELNELLA
+952 IEEISPDELNELLA
-966 IFSTSSEQLN
+966 IFSTPSEQLN